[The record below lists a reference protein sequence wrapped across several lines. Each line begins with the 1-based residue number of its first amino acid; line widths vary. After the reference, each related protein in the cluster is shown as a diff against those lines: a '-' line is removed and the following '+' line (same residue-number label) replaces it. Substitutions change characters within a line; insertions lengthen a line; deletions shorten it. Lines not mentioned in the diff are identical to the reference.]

1 MTNRHAVRVF
11 FRYDDY
17 SATSDPTVDNGL
29 IGLFRKHGLCCT
41 FAVIPRVT
49 EGNYRDP
56 RPRPSLE
63 LDASRRQA
71 LAAAVRDGSVDVAQ
85 HGFEHRSNGRGMP
98 HSEFR
103 GDSFA
108 VQAEKIG
115 RGKALLEEIIGR
127 PVLSFVPPWNTYDED
142 TLKALHE
149 SGIQCLSANRYGP
162 LVSAIETM
170 RFLPITVE
178 LPDLES
184 AVAAARTRPQ
194 DDPVIG
200 VLMHPYDFRES
211 GDQRAQVDLDVLD
224 GKLAW
229 LKQQPDVVVASVTA
243 LATSSGAFDIRR
255 YAGNQPFSQEQLVPP
270 FIRGVADT
278 PYYASTSG
286 TQAARQ
292 RRLAGSIGTYVV
304 AAIAGI
310 AAGDLL
316 QEVALSIHSAAE
328 ELALVLVLAALG
340 ALAWRSARQPRVYF
354 RPMLLMTFL
363 AGCGLGAAIG
373 IFL

>member
-1 MTNRHAVRVF
+1 MTDRQAVRVF

-17 SATSDPTVDNGL
+17 SATSNPTVDNGL
-29 IGLFRKHGLCCT
+29 IGLFGKHGVCCT

-56 RPRPSLE
+56 RPRPSLD
-63 LDASRRQA
+63 LDASRRTA
-71 LAAAVRDGSVDVAQ
+71 LAAAVQNGSVDVAL

-103 GDSFA
+103 GESFA

-115 RGKALLEEIIGR
+115 RGKALLEEVIGR
-127 PVLSFVPPWNTYDED
+127 PVLSFVPPWNTYDEN
-142 TLKALHE
+142 TVKALHE
-149 SGIQCLSANRYGP
+149 NGIQCLSANRYGP
-162 LVSAIETM
+162 LVSTIETM
-170 RFLPITVE
+170 RLLPITVE

-184 AVAAARTRPQ
+184 AVAAARARRQ

-200 VLMHPYDFRES
+200 ILMHPYDFRES
-211 GDQRAQVDLDVLD
+211 GDQRAQVDLAILD

-229 LKQQPDVVVASVTA
+229 LKQQADVAVASVTA

-255 YAGNQPFSQEQLVPP
+255 YAGNQPFAQEQLVPP

-278 PYYASTSG
+278 PYYASPSG
-286 TQAARQ
+286 TAAARQ
-292 RRLAGSIGTYVV
+292 RRLAGSVSTYLL

-316 QEVALSIHSAAE
+316 QEIALSIHSAAE
-328 ELALVLVLAALG
+328 ELALVLVLALLG
-340 ALAWRSARQPRVYF
+340 GLVWRTSRQPRVYF
-354 RPMLLMTFL
+354 RPMLLMTLL
-363 AGCGLGAAIG
+363 AGCGLGTAIG